1 MLVERRESR
10 INPDRSVTTR
20 ATHAHTVECPATTA
34 TTTFGLLTS
43 DGRLIRFDE
52 PSNARVI
59 EIVNSNQSMNRY
71 LVERTPL
78 SVSVVGADNGD
89 VAIVESLNPGGSST
103 VTVAESRRVIDRGP
117 VDVIFN
123 VRHGDDRGKLLVTA
137 QGVQFED
144 VSDADHSRGWSYAE
158 IKELKREGD
167 NKIKIEPRSGDS
179 FEFRVEGPG
188 MSDTVYEEVAAR
200 IVAARGR

>member
-1 MLVERRESR
+1 
-10 INPDRSVTTR
+10 
-20 ATHAHTVECPATTA
+20 
-34 TTTFGLLTS
+34 LTS

-59 EIVNSNQSMNRY
+59 EIVNGNESMNRY

-78 SVSVVGADNGD
+78 SVSVVGMASGD
-89 VAIVESLNPGGSST
+89 VAVVESLNPGDSA

-117 VDVIFN
+117 ADVIFN

-137 QGVQFED
+137 NGVQFED
-144 VSDADHSRGWSYAE
+144 VSDQDHSRAWSYAE
-158 IKELKREGD
+158 IKELKRED
-167 NKIKIEPRSGDS
+167 ENKIKIEPRAGGS
-179 FEFRVEGPG
+179 FEFRVEGAG
-188 MSDTVYEEVAAR
+188 MSDTVYEAIADR